1 MFLIIIGGRCP
12 GVICHGGN
20 YPRRKLSSCNYLWAI
35 FLGGNCT
42 GVNCPGGDCLGD
54 NCLTWELSGGG
65 LVLSDN
71 YPEENCLGDNF
82 LEGIVPFLFLN
93 ANFAMKN
100 SELKDQFFWGLARIT
115 VTFCI
120 SCICL

>member
-1 MFLIIIGGRCP
+1 MGNISRWELYGG
-12 GVICHGGN
+12 
-20 YPRRKLSSCNYLWAI
+20 
-35 FLGGNCT
+35 
-42 GVNCPGGDCLGD
+42 
-54 NCLTWELSGGG
+54 ELSGGGLSGGQLSDVGVIRGG

-100 SELKDQFFWGLARIT
+100 SELKDQSFWGLARIT